1 MPSEAFRK
9 PPPKTRLRIEGE
21 SSVLDGRHRLSAQS
35 LQVLVEW
42 RQGNLIPADEIIR
55 LRADLAEAREALE
68 PFAKLADAAGVQG
81 CADDAD
87 WQIDL
92 LGPRDGPAKGYIGD
106 FTTADLRRARAISD
120 RGAC

>member
-1 MPSEAFRK
+1 MPSETIRE
-9 PPPKTRLRIEGE
+9 RIENTKSNDWLNVGNP
-21 SSVLDGRHRLSAQS
+21 RLA
-35 LQVLVEW
+35 LMDILW
-42 RQGNLIPADEIIR
+42 RAGNLIPADEIVR
-55 LRADLAEAREALE
+55 LRADLDEAREALS

-106 FTTADLRRARAISD
+106 FTTADLRRARAFID
-120 RGAC
+120 RGA

>member
-1 MPSEAFRK
+1 MADW
-9 PPPKTRLRIEGE
+9 KTCFHCPCSTVCTENGALC
-21 SSVLDGRHRLSAQS
+21 
-35 LQVLVEW
+35 
-42 RQGNLIPADEIIR
+42 QGWGSGPQKSPGPMGFGDQWHIDEIAR

-92 LGPRDGPAKGYIGD
+92 LGPRDGPAKGYRGD
-106 FTTADLRRARAISD
+106 FTTADLRRTRAVMG
-120 RGAC
+120 RGA

>member
-1 MPSEAFRK
+1 MGDEKYAK
-9 PPPKTRLRIEGE
+9 A
-21 SSVLDGRHRLSAQS
+21 LDK
-35 LQVLVEW
+35 
-42 RQGNLIPADEIIR
+42 LIDAKDEIAR

-92 LGPRDGPAKGYIGD
+92 LGPRDGPAKGYLGD
-106 FTTADLRRARAISD
+106 FTTADLRRARACMG
-120 RGAC
+120 RGGR

>member
-1 MPSEAFRK
+1 MGDFE
-9 PPPKTRLRIEGE
+9 LCCECDGE
-21 SSVLDGRHRLSAQS
+21 TGRAGAGEDS
-35 LQVLVEW
+35 LYAGDFGPYCENCWYDLPEKFA
-42 RQGNLIPADEIIR
+42 GKIIR

-106 FTTADLRRARAISD
+106 FTTADLRRARAFID